1 MDATYGSNEFW
12 TNANRQESA
21 QWLQPAIVLAIQW
34 AMRRFLITS
43 QQSLNSAAS
52 SPLFAAS
59 VLRNTAKQ

>member
-1 MDATYGSNEFW
+1 MFEGSLYKLKPRGASIN
-12 TNANRQESA
+12 S